1 MSKKTTKE
9 TRLMH
14 LAAIKRR
21 YKILILLAGDRRV
34 EKGAT
39 NKEGKTISDIIQ
51 LDRLLWGIET
61 VSLIKL

>member
-1 MSKKTTKE
+1 
-9 TRLMH
+9 MH

-51 LDRLLWGIET
+51 LDGLLWGIET
-61 VSLIKL
+61 VSLTKL